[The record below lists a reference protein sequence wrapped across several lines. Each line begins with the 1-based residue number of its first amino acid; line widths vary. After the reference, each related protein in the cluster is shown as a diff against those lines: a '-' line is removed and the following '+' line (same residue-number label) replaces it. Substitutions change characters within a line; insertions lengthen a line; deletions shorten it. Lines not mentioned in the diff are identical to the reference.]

1 MSLLN
6 IKCLQRKSNANMP
19 FMADLDDMK
28 MLSSPQDR
36 TGSHNRL
43 RLERGFRKFVT
54 ELHPRFTDVRSEIKL
69 TDTELHCI
77 RIQMQGNII
86 SHLCIV
92 GKIFHQAGV

>member
-54 ELHPRFTDVRSEIKL
+54 ELHPRFTDVRSEI
-69 TDTELHCI
+69 
-77 RIQMQGNII
+77 
-86 SHLCIV
+86 
-92 GKIFHQAGV
+92 